1 DTELCSMCNKILK
14 LHPSDNVLIAISA
27 LEAGQAVAVD
37 DASCTARVAI
47 PRYFKVALRKIERG
61 ERIVKCGVPIGIA
74 VQAIAAGDIV
84 HTHNI
89 KSDYMTSFTG
99 ND

>member
-1 DTELCSMCNKILK
+1 MCNEILK

-27 LEAGQAVAVD
+27 LEEGQTFAID
-37 DASCTARVAI
+37 GASCTTRVAI
-47 PRYFKVALRKIERG
+47 PRYFKVALRKIEKG
-61 ERIVKCGVPIGIA
+61 EHIVKYGVSIGIA
-74 VQAIAAGDIV
+74 VQAIAAGDMV

-99 ND
+99 NDNDTTL